1 MRKLKILI
9 TYYSGT
15 GNTEKIAYAIKE
27 GITGHDVDLFPVK
40 QVDPTILSSYDIVF
54 VGSGIYGFA
63 INRKIMRLIKKALE
77 LPSKFVYFYTHE
89 SSNPWPDAFKSIRG
103 ILEKNNCEVLDEFEC
118 CGENLKATEEQ
129 RQAAMKNLPPEKKK
143 EMNEHYKMVKGRPN
157 SKDLENA
164 KQFAK
169 LIIKKL

>member
-9 TYYSGT
+9 TYYSDT
-15 GNTEKIAYAIKE
+15 GNTEKVAYAIKE
-27 GITGHDVDLFPVK
+27 GITGHNVDLFPVK
-40 QVDPTILSSYDIVF
+40 KVDPTILSSYDVIF
-54 VGSGIYGFA
+54 LGSGIYGFA
-63 INRKIMRLIKKALE
+63 INRKITRLIKKALD

-103 ILEKNNCEVLDEFEC
+103 ILDKNNCEVLGEFEC

-129 RQAAMKNLPPEKKK
+129 RQSAMKNLPLEKKN
-143 EMNEHYKMVKGRPN
+143 EMNEHYKMVKGHPN
-157 SKDLENA
+157 DEDLENA
-164 KQFAK
+164 KKFTQ